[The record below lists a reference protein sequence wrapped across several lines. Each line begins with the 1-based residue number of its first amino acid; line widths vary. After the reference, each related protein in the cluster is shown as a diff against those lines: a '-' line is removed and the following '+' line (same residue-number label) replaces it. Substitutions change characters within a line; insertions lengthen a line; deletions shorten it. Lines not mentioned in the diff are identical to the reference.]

1 MTRAELLAA
10 RYKAEQAAR
19 VLTQSTPLLRL
30 AVREMRA
37 RAKAAKRKK
46 WKRVVRKRA
55 KLRALLDAAKR
66 LTA

>member
-1 MTRAELLAA
+1 MSRAELLAA

-19 VLTQSTPLLRL
+19 VVTQSTPLLRL
-30 AVREMRA
+30 AIHEARA
-37 RAKAAKRKK
+37 RIKAAKRKK
-46 WKRVVRKRA
+46 WEKVVRKRA